1 MLDQVSRSVPD
12 RLMKIAST
20 LAALLVLLVFLH
32 LTTGLLMSGLER
44 LSWSFIR
51 LEPLHSGRQ
60 GGISFVLMATGAVL
74 AICLLI
80 SVPVSFGCAL
90 WIQDRSRSQV
100 SRGRKWLQRCL
111 DLLAGLPSIVFGLFG
126 MTLFC
131 HQLRMG
137 YSILAGGL
145 TLACMILP
153 LQVRLASDA
162 LERVPDEY
170 LRGAAALGLS
180 RVRTLWHI
188 VLPTALPGLM
198 AGLLLSLGRAASET
212 AALLFTSGYV
222 TRRPT
227 SLLDSGRTL
236 PVHIY
241 DLAMNI
247 PGGEASASASAVV
260 LMACLLVINVAAMHL
275 AGRWRQ
281 TVSGE

>member
-1 MLDQVSRSVPD
+1 MPDRVSRSGLD
-12 RLMKIAST
+12 RLISMAST
-20 LAALLVLLVFLH
+20 LAALLVMLVFLH
-32 LTTGLLMSGLER
+32 LATGLLMSGLER

-51 LEPLHSGRQ
+51 LEPLHSGRL
-60 GGISFVLMATGAVL
+60 GGISHVLMATGIVL
-74 AICLLI
+74 AICMLI
-80 SVPVSFGCAL
+80 SIPVSFGCAL
-90 WIQDRSRSQV
+90 WIQDRSRS
-100 SRGRKWLQRCL
+100 SAPRAKRWLQRCL

-126 MTLFC
+126 MALFC

-145 TLACMILP
+145 TLACMVLP

-162 LERVPDEY
+162 LERIPGEY

-188 VLPTALPGLM
+188 VFPTALPGLM

-241 DLAMNI
+241 DLAMNV
-247 PGGEASASASAVV
+247 PGGEASANASAVV

-281 TVSGE
+281 TVSCE